1 MKVIQVAEKC
11 ELVVGINVVQSF
23 EKDKCYIMSDIFL
36 EKLLRLYP
44 GFVGLEI
51 PFAEIYN
58 KYEGQDLNNKKI
70 MMLRH
75 GGGGDILFMLT
86 GASELRRIYPNMYL
100 GAAISQQYEP
110 IVRGSIVEK
119 VYSMPLALDK
129 WNEYHYHLIFE
140 GVIESNREA
149 KEYNSYDLFMKEM
162 GLDITKVN
170 PENKIPSIDIFPSE
184 IDEVKDKISYIND
197 SSKKIGIQI
206 ETSSPIRNYPPHNYI
221 IIASELIKKGY
232 KVFFFGGELQDKL
245 ATLLVQK
252 IGVRS
257 YNATSSSLRDSIVLA
272 SFMDC
277 FIAPDSMFIH
287 IAGALRIP
295 VIGIYGPFLSELRM
309 KYFKNAIGIDA
320 STTCSP
326 CFLHGHHYC
335 PKGSPSPCFSLIKPE
350 LVIKVFEEFIENKLW
365 RVN

>member
-11 ELVVGINVVQSF
+11 ELMIGINTVQSF

-36 EKLLRLYP
+36 EKILRLYP
-44 GFVGLEI
+44 NFIGLEI

-58 KYEGQDLNNKKI
+58 RYERQDLNNKKI

-86 GASELRRIYPNMYL
+86 GASELKRIYPDMHL
-100 GAAISQQYEP
+100 GIAISQQYEP
-110 IVRGSIVEK
+110 IARGSIAEEIFF
-119 VYSMPLALDK
+119 MPLPLDE
-129 WNEYHYHLIFE
+129 WNNYHHHLIFE
-140 GVIESNREA
+140 GVIEARREA
-149 KEYNSYDLFMKEM
+149 KKYNAYDLFIKEM

-170 PENKIPSIDIFPSE
+170 PENKIPNLNILPSE
-184 IDEVKDKISYIND
+184 IAEIKDKILFIND
-197 SSKKIGIQI
+197 SSRKIGIQV
-206 ETSSPIRNYPPHNYI
+206 ETSSSIRDYPPHNYI
-221 IIASELIKKGY
+221 KIASELIKKGY
-232 KVFFFGGELQDKL
+232 KVFFFGGETQKRLV
-245 ATLLVQK
+245 TSLVQK
-252 IGVRS
+252 IGIRS

-309 KYFKNAIGIDA
+309 KYFKNSIGIDA
-320 STTCSP
+320 STACSP
-326 CFLHGHHYC
+326 CFIHGHHNC

-350 LVIKVFEEFIENKLW
+350 IVLKVFEEFIEGKLW
-365 RVN
+365 V